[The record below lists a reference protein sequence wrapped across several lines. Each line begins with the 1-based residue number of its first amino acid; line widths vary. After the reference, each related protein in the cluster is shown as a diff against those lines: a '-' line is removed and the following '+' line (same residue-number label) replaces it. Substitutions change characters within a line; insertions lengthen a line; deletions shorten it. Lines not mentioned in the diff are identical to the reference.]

1 MSLNTA
7 KTTLIGSWFNN
18 NIIAYGIID
27 PTIVPESEGKII
39 ENKFYLGIDIYMIN
53 DPSSGAAEIVFKYVN
68 TNGNI
73 DSEKCL
79 AYYDKCKK
87 KFVFNTTSLSNIV
100 FKDIVVGVD
109 FFYNG
114 ELRISSNGDLGIKM
128 NIDTLNSV
136 IKGTVNSTLKK
147 EPKCL

>member
-1 MSLNTA
+1 MSFNLA

-18 NIIAYGIID
+18 NVIGFGSVNSVQYPD
-27 PTIVPESEGKII
+27 LQGKLI

-53 DPSSGAAEIVFKYVN
+53 DPSSGAVEIVFKYMN
-68 TNGNI
+68 TNGDI

-87 KFVFNTTSLSNIV
+87 KFVFNTTSLSDII
-100 FKDIVVGVD
+100 FKDVVISSFP

-114 ELRISSNGDLGIKM
+114 ELRINSNGDLDIKM
-128 NIDTLNSV
+128 NMTNIF

-147 EPKCL
+147 EAKCF